1 MAWRLLPFFGRKE
14 EKEVVNNLEKHVD
27 LIVETVDGLKNVVNA
42 FCEEDFDR
50 MDELIE
56 EVSSKEKIADDLR
69 REIESRLHEGA
80 FLPASRENLHRLV
93 ERVDEI
99 ADTAEAAVKM
109 FQIREKSFHSMCLV
123 FSEKCVEISQ
133 ELKDK
138 LLLLVESVVKVVDTL
153 KVSIHLLNVDMKE
166 ASLKA
171 REVDLREEES
181 DEIEHQTLK
190 YLFHA
195 EGELDVLSIIQ
206 LREIISLIGDVAD
219 KAEDASD
226 IVSTIAV
233 RHGA

>member
-1 MAWRLLPFFGRKE
+1 M
-14 EKEVVNNLEKHVD
+14 
-27 LIVETVDGLKNVVNA
+27 KNVVNA